1 MKGFLRCIVSII
13 SISLCLVYSF
23 QTFGQASV
31 VSGSITTSKTNYSPG
46 IGNNRLL
53 VVSVTNETNNNA
65 RTVTSITWG
74 GQALTFAVS
83 RNNGGAGS
91 DDLRAEIWYLNEAGI
106 NAAAAN
112 CNNFIVNWSGAVTN
126 ETFAAYTLKD
136 VDQTTPVATTGSA
149 APAAN
154 STTVTLS
161 SVAVGIND
169 IVCYASATRA
179 NSNHSPATGYTE
191 HSDQVVGATT
201 ALATASKQIT
211 VAGNETPLATW
222 SVSDQILIAGVVING
237 VAATGSFTYYSRN
250 ATAGGNWNSNTSWTT
265 NSDGSGGPLSGGTW
279 PRRQDNVVVLSGHT
293 ITIDATDDNKSCG
306 VSPDGL
312 ARSNIGAGGGFGFN
326 GSNLA
331 MFYQTGDITING
343 TVSVIGGINM
353 MVEGYTHITATGTF
367 SLTSYL
373 VNIGYLEADASSTLT
388 TLDDL
393 TITGNSITIINTNST
408 TADDLNIDFTNA
420 SLCGTGTSTLLNSGG
435 SAINYTNSATINQIC
450 ATFTVNCSGGGCSGF
465 PVVGTGSFTSGN
477 TGPGGV
483 GNSTTNKLWLMANQL
498 VYTDAGT
505 TLATDNQTVQQ
516 WNDLSGNTR
525 NASEL
530 TNKPTLRTNIV
541 NGFPV
546 IRYDNTDRLLSTG
559 LTTANSAS
567 VYVVAQYTSL
577 PPSNPGLIQGSPSGL
592 GFDTGPTNKC
602 LGMWVNST
610 GTPWGRIVQT
620 NNTQVNIP
628 QVTGLSVST
637 FFTLSNIISSSSLT
651 VNQYVN
657 NTISGSI
664 AYDGTLKS
672 WTDFGIGRQGT
683 ETWNGDISEVI
694 VYNVDLN
701 MAQRAIVSNYLAAKY
716 ATTLSAPNDLYTMDN
731 VGNGN
736 FDYEVAGIG
745 QATDGSN
752 HKDARGPGI
761 VRMTSQSPSSLSNDE
776 YLIWGHNNATL
787 LSNLIDVDGTI
798 IEERITRVWRL
809 SETGDVG
816 SVAVSFDISSL
827 TGSPIGA
834 NLRLLIDR
842 DGDGFADNDVT
853 PISGGTFTGDIITFT
868 GVNFQSGDRF
878 TLGNTDLSNPLPIEL
893 ISFSATAEQSEVK
906 LTWSTAS
913 EFNND
918 YFTVQRSQDVEK
930 WQDVIEI
937 SAAGNS
943 NERIDYETTDGVPFS
958 GISYYRLKQTD
969 FDGKYSYSYVRRVE
983 INPVFQLKVYP
994 NPSSGNFQ
1002 ISTGFEIQPG
1012 DVKLTNLL
1020 GQSIPITTEADCSSM
1035 IVSLGSVSTGIYFLQ
1050 VNRSYWKQTVRVVVE

>member
-1 MKGFLRCIVSII
+1 MSLRHCLTVLIVIGSVFLVTE
-13 SISLCLVYSF
+13 SIS
-23 QTFGQASV
+23 QASV
-31 VSGSITTSKTNYSPG
+31 VSGSVSTSKTSYTVG
-46 IGNNRLL
+46 AGKNRLII
-53 VVSVTNETNNNA
+53 VAVSQERNPLG
-65 RTVTSITWG
+65 TVSSITWG
-74 GQALTFAVS
+74 GQPLTLARAHSSATF
-83 RNNGGAGS
+83 
-91 DDLRAEIWYLNEAGI
+91 LRGEIWYLNEAGI
-106 NAAAAN
+106 SAARGS
-112 CNNFIVNWSGAVTN
+112 CSYNFVVTWSAGPTN
-126 ETFAAYTLKD
+126 EVFTAFTLKD
-136 VDQTTPVATTGSA
+136 IDQTTPVAAVNSAEASATNLATG
-149 APAAN
+149 N
-154 STTVTLS
+154 I
-161 SVAVGIND
+161 AVGIND
-169 IVCYASATRA
+169 LVVYASASTSNKTHTPAASYTEQSDQIIGGGGGTSMATATRA
-179 NSNHSPATGYTE
+179 ITIGGTE
-191 HSDQVVGATT
+191 NPT
-201 ALATASKQIT
+201 
-211 VAGNETPLATW
+211 ATW
-222 SVSDQILIAGVVING
+222 SGGAGGLINVG
-237 VAATGSFTYYSRN
+237 VAFNGITSTSSTTYYSRN
-250 ATAGGNWNSNTSWTT
+250 ATLGGIWDSPNSWTL
-265 NSDGSGGPLSGGTW
+265 NSDGSGGPLSSGVW
-279 PRRQDNVVVLSGHT
+279 PDRTDNVVISIGHT
-293 ITIDATDDNKSCG
+293 ITINATDDNKSCG

-312 ARSNIGAGGGFGFN
+312 ALSNVGPFTSSNI
-326 GSNLA
+326 A
-331 MFYQTGDITING
+331 MFYQTGDITISG
-343 TVSVIGGINM
+343 TLSVTGIEM
-353 MVEGYTHITATGTF
+353 LVAGYTHVLTGGTF
-367 SLTSYL
+367 SLASNL
-373 VNIGYLEADASSTLT
+373 VNVGYLEADASSTLSS
-388 TLDDL
+388 LDDL
-393 TITGNSITIINTNST
+393 VLTGSSTAIINTNST
-408 TADDLNIDFTNA
+408 STDDLIIDHTDA
-420 SLCGTGTSTLLNSGG
+420 TLCGIGAATLQNGAG
-435 SAINYTNSATINQIC
+435 SQVTYANSATVNQIC
-450 ATFTVNCSGGGCSGF
+450 TTFTVNCTGGGCSGF
-465 PVVGTGSFTSGN
+465 PVTGTGNGTTGN

-602 LGMWVNST
+602 LGMWVNSA

-701 MAQRAIVSNYLAAKY
+701 MAQRALVSNYLAAKY

-827 TGSPIGA
+827 TGSPIGS

-853 PISGGTFTGDIITFT
+853 PINGGTFTGDIITFT

-893 ISFSATAEQSEVK
+893 LSFSALAEHIEVK
-906 LTWSTAS
+906 LKWSTAS

-943 NERIDYETTDGVPFS
+943 NERIDYETTDGLPFS

-1002 ISTGFEIQPG
+1002 ISTGFEIQPS
-1012 DVKLTNLL
+1012 DVRLTNLL
-1020 GQSIPITTEADCSSM
+1020 GQPVPITMEAYGSSM

-1050 VNRSYWKQTVRVVVE
+1050 VNRGYWKQTVRVVVE